1 MKDRMAPAPCA
12 SSPVI
17 ENHSENS
24 SFQSKNEQASIITPG
39 KKLNLIYF
47 DLIFCNDFCHDS
59 NRPIHNS
66 IDRPILTDSSIIF
79 ISHFIS
85 NHEYW

>member
-39 KKLNLIYF
+39 KKLNLINF
-47 DLIFCNDFCHDS
+47 DLMFCN
-59 NRPIHNS
+59 N
-66 IDRPILTDSSIIF
+66 L
-79 ISHFIS
+79 
-85 NHEYW
+85 W